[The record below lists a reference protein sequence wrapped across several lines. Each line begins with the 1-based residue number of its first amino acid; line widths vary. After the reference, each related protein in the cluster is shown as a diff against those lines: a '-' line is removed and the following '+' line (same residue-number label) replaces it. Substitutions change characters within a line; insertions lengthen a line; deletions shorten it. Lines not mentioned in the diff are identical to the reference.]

1 MMPVQGRSGWA
12 SIPTPA
18 IHREDLLTHSQ
29 CRVHLHTQL
38 PLASFRIGLRMEE
51 GEDCRFR

>member
-12 SIPTPA
+12 PIPTPA

-51 GEDCRFR
+51 GEDCHFR